1 MVTDYSTRRAVSKNR
16 PKKQPV
22 GLLVP
27 IVTIAIII
35 AFGSGLFTGWL
46 LFHAKEADPLEASAV
61 QQQISPPETATP
73 PVTGV
78 PAQHQSLT
86 FYETLS
92 KGNSNA
98 LIGSGINPKMPG
110 MTVIHKPDVPG
121 APIPAATP
129 GAIKPVAPQTAPVDA
144 PAATPV
150 PIPTNSPTKVVER
163 TVDTGKPA
171 ETKTLAKTTFAVQV
185 GSYKSRAEAEEMLAR
200 SKATGLPAYIVE
212 ARTDRGTWY
221 RVRMG
226 KKLDPQAASQL
237 ASKAGK
243 GAIPVPE

>member
-1 MVTDYSTRRAVSKNR
+1 MVTDYSTRRTVSKNR

-27 IVTIAIII
+27 IVAIAVIIS
-35 AFGSGLFTGWL
+35 FGGGLFTGWL
-46 LFHAKEADPLEASAV
+46 LFRGQEADPLEVSAV
-61 QQQISPPETATP
+61 QQQNPAPEAATP

-98 LIGSGINPKMPG
+98 LIGSGINPQMPG
-110 MTVIHKPDVPG
+110 MTVIHKPDVPVL
-121 APIPAATP
+121 PVPAAAPTAP
-129 GAIKPVAPQTAPVDA
+129 NPPAPQTAPVNV
-144 PAATPV
+144 PAA
-150 PIPTNSPTKVVER
+150 IPAPSPANSPTKVIER
-163 TVDTGKPA
+163 AVDAGKPA
-171 ETKTLAKTTFAVQV
+171 ETKNSAKTTFAVQV
-185 GSYKSRAEAEEMLAR
+185 GSYKNRADAEEMLAR
-200 SKATGLPAYIVE
+200 SKATGLSAYIVE
-212 ARTDRGTWY
+212 AKTDRGTWY
-221 RVRMG
+221 RVRIG
-226 KKLDPQAASQL
+226 KKLDLQGANQL

>member
-27 IVTIAIII
+27 IVAIAVIIS
-35 AFGSGLFTGWL
+35 FGGGLFTGWL
-46 LFHAKEADPLEASAV
+46 LFHGQEADLLEASAV
-61 QQQISPPETATP
+61 QQQTPAPEAATP

-98 LIGSGINPKMPG
+98 LIGSGINPQMPG
-110 MTVIHKPDVPG
+110 VTVIHKPDVPVSPVPV
-121 APIPAATP
+121 AAPAA
-129 GAIKPVAPQTAPVDA
+129 QTAPVNA
-144 PAATPV
+144 PAAIPV
-150 PIPTNSPTKVVER
+150 PSSANSTSKIIER
-163 TVDTGKPA
+163 AVDAGKPV
-171 ETKTLAKTTFAVQV
+171 ETKNSAKTTFAVQV
-185 GSYKSRAEAEEMLAR
+185 GSYKNRAEAEEMLAR
-200 SKATGLPAYIVE
+200 SKATGLPAYIVV
-212 ARTDRGTWY
+212 AKTDRGTWY

-226 KKLDPQAASQL
+226 KNLDPQAASQL

>member
-1 MVTDYSTRRAVSKNR
+1 MVTDYSTRRTVSKNR

-27 IVTIAIII
+27 IVVIAVIIS
-35 AFGSGLFTGWL
+35 FSGGLFAGWL
-46 LFHAKEADPLEASAV
+46 LFHGQEADLLEASAV
-61 QQQISPPETATP
+61 QQQNPAPEAVTP

-98 LIGSGINPKMPG
+98 LIGSGINPRMPG
-110 MTVIHKPDVPG
+110 VTVIHKPDVPVSPVT
-121 APIPAATP
+121 APVAL
-129 GAIKPVAPQTAPVDA
+129 KPTAPQTAPVNA
-144 PAATPV
+144 PAGNHAAPTSTV
-150 PIPTNSPTKVVER
+150 PPTKIVEQTAK
-163 TVDTGKPA
+163 TVKPA
-171 ETKTLAKTTFAVQV
+171 ETKNSAKTTFAVQV

-200 SKATGLPAYIVE
+200 SKATGLSAYIVE
-212 ARTDRGTWY
+212 AKTDRGTWY